1 MAASTVAYTDTTGNK
16 DYLGMIAGQIGRR
29 LKEASD
35 MASDERA
42 YAEGKAGDGG
52 TSLSEAGIGRGYFF
66 RRALGSRF
74 GGDRIARTKGRMGI
88 GGAGTNPTG
97 NVRSRFRGGFDYN
110 VVNQIQQSTLP
121 LSSALVDGLRGV
133 ESALLDVSSSL
144 STIGSG
150 MNDLARSQFVN
161 NQLMQGI
168 LTRMQ
173 RQQSRQ
179 SARREE
185 RSLEGG
191 GGRRMINITPEPTIL
206 GGGFGG
212 GGAGGGRNKVLTG
225 LDTFQ
230 TGAKAATNVK
240 GAKQI
245 RSAFNV
251 GKIANK
257 TGKLLK
263 VPGTVLRSA
272 FSNINLKN
280 PLLGLKALKDTIS
293 AQSGAGLLGFGGK
306 RRQLFNFF
314 NPRFT
319 GTDKLYDPVN
329 DIARR
334 ARGQTILDGLLGG
347 SADLSQ
353 GFADDGTRIL
363 NNAFPN
369 IAIPPTSALVGESV
383 PANLKKVMT
392 SGAESTVKTAIKR
405 QAKRFGA
412 KTTTDAAVRGFPAAQ
427 RIAQLD
433 DAGVKV
439 ADIASDQIVKQGTK
453 EGLKKG
459 SKIAR
464 LMVKQFGAAGTRSIL
479 KKIPLV
485 AGAAGVLFGIQRA
498 MEGDF
503 LGAGLEITSGLLGA
517 TGVGSGLSLGIDGFL
532 LGRDLGVVPM
542 ADGGFLNQETLVKA
556 GEAGM
561 EGFFPLEGA
570 RGKKTF
576 KMFGEGNLQARKDN
590 ESEETKLQ
598 ALGLKKYYE
607 SMGGWDSFG
616 EGLKGMFGIKDK
628 IGDVLENVNPLS
640 SKNLSKVNNSS
651 AANSIRDVI
660 GSEKDDGYLG
670 PKWLGIKNP
679 FADEQANMLN
689 NASADTSLGQM
700 MMSTTVINNNYAV
713 ANGGNGDEGSSDS
726 AFPSSFAAF
735 TVPYSLASK

>member
-29 LKEASD
+29 LKQASD

-150 MNDLARSQFVN
+150 MNDLARSQFAN

-179 SARREE
+179 SARGEE

-191 GGRRMINITPEPTIL
+191 GGRRMINITPEPTVL

-230 TGAKAATNVK
+230 TGVKATTNVK

-263 VPGTVLRSA
+263 VPGTALRSA

-280 PLLGLKALKDTIS
+280 PLMGLKALRDTIS
-293 AQSGAGLLGFGGK
+293 AQSGSGLLGFGGK

-319 GTDKLYDPVN
+319 GADKLYDPAM
-329 DIARR
+329 DAARR
-334 ARGQTILDGLLGG
+334 IYGGNLIDNLLGAP
-347 SADLSQ
+347 ADLSQ

-363 NNAFPN
+363 NNLFPN
-369 IAIPPTSALVGESV
+369 TALPPTSALVGERV

-392 SGAESTVKTAIKR
+392 TGGESTVKTAIKR

-479 KKIPLV
+479 KKIPV
-485 AGAAGVLFGIQRA
+485 IAGAAGVLFGIQRA

-542 ADGGFLNQETLVKA
+542 ADGGILQRPLV
-556 GEAGM
+556 GEAGP
-561 EGFFPLEGA
+561 EAVLPLSGA

-576 KMFGEGNLQARKDN
+576 KMMGEGTLQARKEN

-607 SMGGWDSFG
+607 TMGGWDSFG
-616 EGLKGMFGIKDK
+616 EGLKGVFGMTDK
-628 IGDVLENVNPLS
+628 IGEVLENVNPLS

-651 AANSIRDVI
+651 AVNSIRNVI
-660 GSEKDDGYLG
+660 GSEKDDGYIG

-679 FADEQANMLN
+679 LANEQANMLN
-689 NASADTSLGQM
+689 NTSAETSMGSFM
-700 MMSTTVINNNYAV
+700 MPTTIINNNYAAV
-713 ANGGNGDEGSSDS
+713 QGGDDSGNSGDPS
-726 AFPSSFAAF
+726 FPMSFAAF

>member
-16 DYLGMIAGQIGRR
+16 DYLGIIAGQIGRR

-150 MNDLARSQFVN
+150 MNDLARSQFAN

-179 SARREE
+179 SARGEE

-191 GGRRMINITPEPTIL
+191 GGRRMINITPEPTVL

-230 TGAKAATNVK
+230 TGVKATTNVK

-263 VPGTVLRSA
+263 VPGTALRSA

-280 PLLGLKALKDTIS
+280 PLMGLKALRDTIS
-293 AQSGAGLLGFGGK
+293 AQSGSGLLGFGGK

-319 GTDKLYDPVN
+319 GTDKLYDPLN

-334 ARGQTILDGLLGG
+334 AKGKGILDNLLGPPT
-347 SADLSQ
+347 DLSQ
-353 GFADDGTRIL
+353 GFADDGTRLL

-369 IAIPPTSALVGESV
+369 TALPPTSALVGESV
-383 PANLKKVMT
+383 PANLKKIMT
-392 SGAESTVKTAIKR
+392 TGGESTVKTAIKR

-542 ADGGFLNQETLVKA
+542 ADGGIVQRPLV
-556 GEAGM
+556 GEAGP
-561 EGFFPLEGA
+561 EAVLPLAGA

-576 KMFGEGNLQARKDN
+576 KMMGEGTLQARKEN

-607 SMGGWDSFG
+607 TMGGWDSFG
-616 EGLKGMFGIKDK
+616 EGLKGVFGVTEK
-628 IGDVLENVNPLS
+628 IGEVLENVNPLS

-660 GSEKDDGYLG
+660 GSEKDDGYIG

-689 NASADTSLGQM
+689 NTSADTSLGQM

>member
-1 MAASTVAYTDTTGNK
+1 MAASTVAYSDTTGNK
-16 DYLGMIAGQIGRR
+16 DYLGMIAGQIGKR
-29 LKEASD
+29 LKQASD
-35 MASDERA
+35 MAGDERA
-42 YAEGKAGDGG
+42 YAEGRAGDGG

-74 GGDRIARTKGRMGI
+74 GGDKIARTKGRMGI

-133 ESALLDVSSSL
+133 ESALSDISVSL
-144 STIGSG
+144 SAIGSG
-150 MNDLARSQFVN
+150 MSDLARSQSVN
-161 NQLMQGI
+161 NQLMQSV

-179 SARREE
+179 SARGEE

-191 GGRRMINITPEPTIL
+191 GGGSRRMINITPQPVGL

-212 GGAGGGRNKVLTG
+212 GMDGGRNKVLTG

-230 TGAKAATNVK
+230 TGAKISTNVK
-240 GAKQI
+240 GLKQA
-245 RSAFNV
+245 RTALNV

-263 VPGTVLRSA
+263 VPGTALRSA
-272 FSNINLKN
+272 MTNMSFKN
-280 PLLGLKALKDTIS
+280 PLMGLKALKDTIS

-314 NPRFT
+314 NPNFAAT
-319 GTDKLYDPVN
+319 GTDKLYDPAM

-334 ARGQTILDGLLGG
+334 ARGKALIDNLLGG

-369 IAIPPTSALVGESV
+369 TALPPTSALVGESV
-383 PANLKKVMT
+383 PANLKKIMT
-392 SGAESTVKTAIKR
+392 VGGDSTVKTAIKR

-412 KTTTDAAVRGFPAAQ
+412 KTTTDVGVKGFPAAQ

-433 DAGVKV
+433 DAGVKA
-439 ADIASDQIVKQGTK
+439 ADIATDQIVKQGTK

-459 SKIAR
+459 SKLAR
-464 LMVKQFGAAGTRSIL
+464 MMVKNFGAAGTRSIL
-479 KKIPLV
+479 KKIPV
-485 AGAAGVLFGIQRA
+485 IAGAAGVLFGIQRA

-542 ADGGFLNQETLVKA
+542 ADGGIVQRPLV
-556 GEAGM
+556 GEAGP
-561 EGFFPLEGA
+561 EAVLPLAGA

-576 KMFGEGNLQARKDN
+576 KMMGEGTLQARKEN

-607 SMGGWDSFG
+607 TMGGWDSFG
-616 EGLKGMFGIKDK
+616 EGLKGVFGMTDK
-628 IGDVLENVNPLS
+628 IGEVLENVNPLS

-651 AANSIRDVI
+651 AVNSIRNVI
-660 GSEKDDGYLG
+660 GSEKDDGYIG
-670 PKWLGIKNP
+670 PKWMGIKNP
-679 FADEQANMLN
+679 LADEQANALN
-689 NASADTSLGQM
+689 NNSANANLGQM
-700 MMSTTVINNNYAV
+700 MMATTVINNNYAV
-713 ANGGNGDEGSSDS
+713 ANGGNGGEGSSDS

>member
-150 MNDLARSQFVN
+150 MSDLARSQFVN

-168 LTRMQ
+168 ITRMQ

-179 SARREE
+179 SARGEE

-191 GGRRMINITPEPTIL
+191 RGGRRMINITPEPTIL

-212 GGAGGGRNKVLTG
+212 GGGTKGRNKVLAG

-230 TGAKAATNVK
+230 TGAQAATSVK
-240 GAKQI
+240 GAKQL

-272 FSNINLKN
+272 FTNMSLKN

-319 GTDKLYDPVN
+319 GADKLYDPAM

-334 ARGQTILDGLLGG
+334 AKGKGILDSLLGP

-369 IAIPPTSALVGESV
+369 VAIPPTSALVGESV
-383 PANLKKVMT
+383 PANLKKVM
-392 SGAESTVKTAIKR
+392 SAGGDSTVKTAIKR

-542 ADGGFLNQETLVKA
+542 ADGGIVQRPLV
-556 GEAGM
+556 GEAGP
-561 EGFFPLEGA
+561 EAVLPLAGA
-570 RGKKTF
+570 RGKKAF
-576 KMFGEGNLQARKDN
+576 KMMGEGALQARLDN
-590 ESEETKLQ
+590 ESDDTKLQ
-598 ALGLKKYYE
+598 ALGHKRYYE

-628 IGDVLENVNPLS
+628 IGEVLENVNPLS
-640 SKNLSKVNNSS
+640 DKNLSKVNNSS
-651 AANSIRDVI
+651 AANSIRNAI

-689 NASADTSLGQM
+689 NTSADTSLGQM

-713 ANGGNGDEGSSDS
+713 ANGGNGNEGSSDS